1 MRIISGQWKGRTVEP
16 PADCGIRPTTD
27 RAREALFN
35 ILDHRLVY
43 QWTDIE
49 VLDLFGGSG
58 AVSLEFLSRGVKS
71 VTTIEK
77 NPKIIRYLKE
87 LQQKWNADHWHIH
100 QADVLAFL
108 QNESQVYDVIF
119 ADPPYNLYNKSEI
132 VSLAFTRELV
142 HPEGWFILE
151 HAQAERFDAL
161 PHFFDLRI
169 YSASAFSFFRNLD
182 DALPDQLPADAP
194 ADPHLPQ
201 D

>member
-1 MRIISGQWKGRTVEP
+1 MRIISGQWKGRTIEP

-43 QWTDIE
+43 EWSDVE

-71 VTTIEK
+71 VTTVEK
-77 NPKIIRYLKE
+77 NPKIIRFLKD
-87 LQQKWNADHWHIH
+87 LQQKWNADQWHIH
-100 QADVLAFL
+100 QADALAFL

-151 HAQAERFDAL
+151 HAQAERFDTS

-182 DALPDQLPADAP
+182 DALPKHLPADAP
-194 ADPHLPQ
+194 PYIDISQ